1 MDTFVIL
8 QYLVFRETERQRDC
22 SLVFI
27 AETEMPAYMRLDT
40 TIENLEGYIES
51 TL

>member
-1 MDTFVIL
+1 MDTIVIL
-8 QYLVFRETERQRDC
+8 LYLVFRETERLQ
-22 SLVFI
+22 LVLL
-27 AETEMPAYMRLDT
+27 AETEMPAYLRDT